1 MGFISM
7 EGHMSDSKNCT
18 THGGCVFILS
28 FANSNCDSRLDS
40 GHPKMS
46 TPWSLEPVTVLLP
59 KAKGTLQMGLPWEE
73 CPRLS
78 RWVQRNHEGPH
89 KREARKSERRGAE
102 KGRRVCFVDG
112 RSNCRLRKA
121 SGSWKGNGFS
131 LRASKGNKALLT
143 HWF

>member
-7 EGHMSDSKNCT
+7 EGHMSDSKTCT
-18 THGGCVFILS
+18 THGGCILILS

-46 TPWSLEPVTVLLP
+46 MPWSLEPVTVLFP
-59 KAKGTLQMGLPWEE
+59 MAKRI
-73 CPRLS
+73 C
-78 RWVQRNHEGPH
+78 RWDCHGKSVPDYPGEFNVIMRALIRERQESQREG
-89 KREARKSERRGAE
+89 GAE

-112 RSNCRLRKA
+112 RRDRLLRKA